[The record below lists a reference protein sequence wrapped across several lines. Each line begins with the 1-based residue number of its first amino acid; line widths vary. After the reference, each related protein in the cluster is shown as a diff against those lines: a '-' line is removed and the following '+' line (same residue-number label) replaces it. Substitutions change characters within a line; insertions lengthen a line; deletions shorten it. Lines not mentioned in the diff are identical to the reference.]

1 MVCICRNSCFALN
14 SRLLPQ
20 GYDVTV
26 LKRITLTMTTIRTN
40 PIALMTMGTRSVAG
54 DGRDFFMLIGPATHT
69 HTTHTHT
76 HETVENMV
84 VPLGPD
90 DEENDNLQ
98 CKEVR

>member
-69 HTTHTHT
+69 HTHTTHTHT
-76 HETVENMV
+76 HTRNRREHG
-84 VPLGPD
+84 GPD
-90 DEENDNLQ
+90 GA
-98 CKEVR
+98 

>member
-1 MVCICRNSCFALN
+1 
-14 SRLLPQ
+14 
-20 GYDVTV
+20 
-26 LKRITLTMTTIRTN
+26 MTTIRTN

-69 HTTHTHT
+69 H
-76 HETVENMV
+76 ETVENMV
-84 VPLGPD
+84 VPMVPD